1 MMMYHLQ
8 NLIVI
13 LFLFMIIFYLI
24 LLHAQ
29 KTMKTIVMEL

>member
-1 MMMYHLQ
+1 MMAYYLQ

-13 LFLFMIIFYLI
+13 PILFLIIFYLI

-29 KTMKTIVMEL
+29 KTMKTIVLVG